1 MLIKI
6 SFKYSFFIKIA
17 KLQLNHFNHLV
28 INMNGKKNLGLG
40 GGGCCNCYIILGG
53 GFQKCYT
60 VLYRVGV
67 VKNFQ
72 FLRYI
77 ICARPLITY
86 RAHVFIGQGR
96 CGYKSGISNQLLRRF
111 LFFFGF
117 H

>member
-6 SFKYSFFIKIA
+6 SFKYLCFIKIA
-17 KLQLNHFNHLV
+17 KFAKKMQKLNNFNRLV
-28 INMNGKKNLGLG
+28 INIISEKNVW

-67 VKNFQ
+67 VKIFQ

-77 ICARPLITY
+77 ICAL
-86 RAHVFIGQGR
+86 H
-96 CGYKSGISNQLLRRF
+96 LH
-111 LFFFGF
+111 LFVY
-117 H
+117 